1 MTIREAVPEDAAAI
15 SEVAMRAKAHWG
27 YDQEFLDTC
36 SVGLIWTAEEIE
48 RDDVLVWDEEGTVAG
63 VTTRTGEVPDG
74 SLRAVFVD
82 PALHGRGVGRAL
94 AEALLARAAAAGY
107 RSLTIAADPNA
118 EGFYRAVGATRIGQV
133 PSDTRPGRV
142 LPLLRFD
149 LSGGAR

>member
-1 MTIREAVPEDAAAI
+1 MIREAAPEDAAAI

-27 YDQEFLDTC
+27 YDQEFLHACRPELT
-36 SVGLIWTAEEIE
+36 WTAEEIA
-48 RDDVLVWDEEGTVAG
+48 RDDVLVWDEEGAVAG
-63 VTTRTGEVPDG
+63 ITTRTGEAPDG

-133 PSDTRPGRV
+133 PSDTRSGRV

-149 LSGGAR
+149 LRGGAR

>member
-1 MTIREAVPEDAAAI
+1 MTIREAAPEDAAAI

-27 YDQEFLDTC
+27 YDQEFLHACHPELT
-36 SVGLIWTAEEIE
+36 WTAEEIE

-94 AEALLARAAAAGY
+94 
-107 RSLTIAADPNA
+107 
-118 EGFYRAVGATRIGQV
+118 VIGQV

-142 LPLLRFD
+142 LPLLRFH